1 VTNIE
6 AVDKQTARRLI
17 VHLKAGTTPI
27 DCVEYVNV
35 GNERWYNAA
44 ARQFEEIQADADSLV
59 RFINGYYGDGKTHF
73 MGMLR
78 SMAFNK
84 GWLVTYVTAES
95 TPLHKFDIVYSELV
109 KNLSL
114 PPQMVLP
121 EWLSEV
127 SPKGAPALLA
137 AVFARFYFEAYR
149 LPDKGGLQK
158 ERVLEALRKKASD
171 LAADPHLH
179 ETMGVAVKAYVE
191 AVIRSDKVRAHTVC
205 SWLEGASVRLDD
217 VGLVRRIDQKLSRD
231 ATRGISVL
239 ARRAGAGGVLFLLDE
254 AERIMEQTR
263 SVRNKSYGVIRDLLD
278 NADDQGGMQS
288 SIIYVAG
295 TPEMYQSA
303 KGFPEYEALRSRLAN
318 AANFTAPNLIDWRG
332 VIVDLTKTPLP
343 HDILMKLAGRVIDL
357 HAVARDWD
365 PREYFTQDIIT
376 QMVASVESQAVVV
389 TKPRLLA
396 SCAATLL
403 EIVEQ
408 NRDQAV
414 AGMLKDT
421 LKAVHAS
428 LAQKAE
434 AKQWE

>member
-1 VTNIE
+1 VTKLE
-6 AVDKQTARRLI
+6 AVDRQTARRLI
-17 VHLKAGTTPI
+17 THLKAGTTPI
-27 DCVEYVNV
+27 DCVEYINV
-35 GNERWYNAA
+35 GNERWYSAA
-44 ARQFEEIQADADSLV
+44 VQQFEEIQGDADSLV

-84 GWLVTYVTAES
+84 GWVVTYVTAES

-121 EWLSEV
+121 EWLLEAN
-127 SPKGAPALLA
+127 PKGASALLA

-158 ERVLEALRKKASD
+158 ERVLEALRKKAAD
-171 LAADPHLH
+171 LAADAHLH
-179 ETMGVAVKAYVE
+179 ESMGAAIRAYVE
-191 AVIRSDKVRAHTVC
+191 AVIRSDTTKAHAVC
-205 SWLEGASVRLDD
+205 SWLEGASVRLDE
-217 VGLVRRIDQKLSRD
+217 VGPVRRIDQKLSRD
-231 ATRGISVL
+231 AMRGISVL

-278 NADDQGGMQS
+278 NADNQGGMQS

-295 TPEMYQSA
+295 TPELFQSQ
-303 KGFPEYEALRSRLAN
+303 KGFPEYDALRSRLAN
-318 AANFTAPNLIDWRG
+318 ATSFITPNLVDWRG
-332 VIVDLTKTPLP
+332 VIVDLTRTPMP
-343 HDILMKLAGRVIDL
+343 HDILMQLAGRVIDL
-357 HAVARDWD
+357 HAVARDWN
-365 PREYFTQDIIT
+365 PREYFTKDIIR

-389 TKPRLLA
+389 TKPRLMA

-414 AGMLKDT
+414 AGLLAST
-421 LKAVHAS
+421 LKVVHAS
-428 LAQKAE
+428 LARKAE
-434 AKQWE
+434 VKQWE